1 MSHQESGKQSK
12 KVDPIGLSSLQAL
25 EKLRQELDRE
35 LDNCTCPLH
44 GTSGFKKW
52 TYEAFS
58 HRSIASTFRWPS
70 VLLALS
76 CSVLLIITFCETS
89 DLSHLMQSII
99 LVTVLLINL
108 VILSFDT
115 QCCQQELHL
124 KVKYLADLIKS
135 TLEAESTADLEA
147 WTSGKFFPQLYL
159 PHSPCITLQWTFRD
173 GRVVNLPTV
182 LLVSGDVI
190 KLCPGT
196 AAPGLC
202 QRLASSSPCSS
213 NTLDESVQLKEGE
226 IYVPQGDQVTAD
238 FTGARLRKSAEPAEF
253 VLLETPYINFIKK
266 CFDKC
271 CKRPKSLYDKE
282 RHQIT
287 STYIECI
294 MVPISVMILL
304 AIFFFQTD
312 HFTNLT
318 RRSFTNFFNRLA
330 LVILPLVPFS
340 LPISWLVL
348 TALGVSK
355 LLNICHD
362 DNGCKMQSQ
371 KRSSDLCFDD
381 IDTEVG
387 SDLNDSHAKQ
397 SIREI
402 YHSVVDLLFCRKA
415 TLWRSAGL
423 LQSLGSLTALCCVDK
438 KGILS
443 WPNPTADKVFFL
455 TSSSTSKKFSTVSDL
470 MSPQSADE
478 KSSTGSVGIDEGVKV
493 RRRKGKL
500 KSQSRSEVLDVTHD
514 PHSTSH
520 MQFDDPNWD
529 RFLPNLKPLGLAL
542 LLNTCNPQAHE
553 EYIRFCDHITCEAL
567 NNEVAVPVVNKRCL
581 CELSRQIGFTDSA
594 VKDYQYLYQ
603 IAMFRH
609 VRHEIIQHGKLL
621 NSLNIPRLKMP
632 FPHVS
637 SALIKEK
644 ITNTYQLFSQGTGDL
659 VLDACSEYW
668 DGTDLRMLT
677 DSDRKRILD
686 FYHRSSLTAYCMA
699 FSYVPVTVCPDAAKL
714 QGYYLELAPDS
725 SHVFANVTSDIG
737 NIRWSDAIDGRNT
750 SQSRLSSHYLSNE
763 SLIVK
768 DAIAQESSEPKP
780 SNESVNAEALA
791 AQMNNEVFIGMVTMQ
806 YQACPDFVQL
816 VEQLEKACI
825 RFVHFSKENELR
837 SRVFSEKM
845 GLESGWNC
853 HISLHSPSNA
863 YYCNAKDTSLMNTS
877 HVNGKSGSK
886 ISLNEPP
893 RPNATVLRSQSAP
906 CSVSLETCLVK
917 FAEGQTAVID
927 DISSPSSSS
936 SSSSSSE
943 GEEEKPLNAARKFS
957 ANVSSPSPS
966 RVTDSTGTETAG
978 GPGGATIAFDIL
990 NRAKLPKGI
999 ENIRPHL
1006 ENVDNVPLLVSL
1018 FTDCTP
1024 ETTREM
1030 ISIMQEYGEVVCVLG
1045 SSANIYNIPI
1055 FLQADVSIAIE
1066 PLYPEICVKETVIEG
1081 DEVLTS
1087 QLSGG
1092 FMSPTN
1098 LARHLISLP
1107 CSLSLHRE
1115 DPFSLYR
1122 LVMEARSFMN
1132 NLRNSLQF
1140 LLCCSLSLSI
1150 VQLFASMLLLPPLL
1164 TSGQVIWL
1172 VFFVLPVLS
1181 FSLMGTPVDP
1191 HVMTMATGK
1200 NLNLGRES
1208 VVYFLLCYLIKF
1220 SPSMLLVV
1228 SSFAWILYN
1237 FSNLQQNSGN
1247 SKPLDD
1253 DWHFGHI
1260 GRKPFTYISPEHL
1273 LVSQTFVAFILVL
1286 YLIAIS
1292 IGFVHRCHLFWQR
1305 SPLSN
1310 RCWLF
1315 TSTTIILCHLL
1326 FCLGELWLFVPTTVD
1341 QSASVYSTTPLP
1353 LIILTMIWPLV
1364 LIPLNTL
1371 VKRKEIKANNRQQ
1384 RRARL
1389 EFNTKLGMNSP
1400 F

>member
-1 MSHQESGKQSK
+1 MAQESKEI
-12 KVDPIGLSSLQAL
+12 IGLSSLQAL
-25 EKLRQELDRE
+25 EKLRQELEHE
-35 LDNCTCPLH
+35 LDHCTCPLH
-44 GTSGFKKW
+44 GSSGFKKW
-52 TYEAFS
+52 SYEAFS
-58 HRSIASTFRWPS
+58 HRSVASTFRWPS
-70 VLLALS
+70 ILLALS
-76 CSVLLIITFCETS
+76 CSILLIITFCETS
-89 DLSHLMQSII
+89 DSSHLLQSI
-99 LVTVLLINL
+99 LVVGVLALNL
-108 VILSFDT
+108 AVLSYDT
-115 QCCQQELHL
+115 KCCQQELHL
-124 KVKYLADLIKS
+124 KVKFLAGKIKS
-135 TLEAESTADLEA
+135 ILEADSTADLEA

-182 LLVSGDVI
+182 LLVAGDVI

-196 AAPGLC
+196 PAPGHCRKLIT
-202 QRLASSSPCSS
+202 SSSGDV
-213 NTLDESVQLKEGE
+213 TLELKEGE
-226 IYVPQGDQVTAD
+226 IFVPQPDQVSTD
-238 FTGARLRKSAEPAEF
+238 FTGARLRKSVEPAEF
-253 VLLETPYINFIKK
+253 VLLESPYLNFLRN
-266 CFDKC
+266 CFEKC
-271 CKRPKSLYDKE
+271 CNRPKSLYDKE

-287 STYIECI
+287 ATYIQCI
-294 MVPISVMILL
+294 MIPTSVMILFV
-304 AIFFFQTD
+304 IFFFQTD

-318 RRSFTNFFNRLA
+318 RRSFINFFNRLA
-330 LVILPLVPFS
+330 LVTFPLVPFS
-340 LPISWLVL
+340 LPISWVL
-348 TALGVSK
+348 LKALGVSK
-355 LLNICHD
+355 LLNICRD
-362 DNGCKMQSQ
+362 D
-371 KRSSDLCFDD
+371 SDSKGRQMRNNEMFYDD

-387 SDLNDSHAKQ
+387 SDLNDSHAKRSLSEVYQ
-397 SIREI
+397 S
-402 YHSVVDLLFCRKA
+402 VLDLLFCRKPI
-415 TLWRSAGL
+415 LWRSAGL

-455 TSSSTSKKFSTVSDL
+455 TSSSSSKKFSTVSEL

-478 KSSTGSVGIDEGVKV
+478 KSSTGSTGLEDGVKV

-500 KSQSRSEVLDVTHD
+500 KNQSRSEVLDVTHD
-514 PHSTSH
+514 PHSASS

-529 RFLPNLKPLGLAL
+529 RFLPNLKPLGLAV

-668 DGTDLRMLT
+668 DGTDLRILT

-699 FSYVPVTVCPDAAKL
+699 FSYVPVTVCPDASKL
-714 QGYYLELAPDS
+714 KGYYLELAPDS
-725 SHVFANVTSDIG
+725 SHVFATVSTDIG
-737 NIRWSDAIDGRNT
+737 NVRWSDAIDGRNS

-768 DAIAQESSEPKP
+768 DNTTTTSNVPSPSHDTVSAES
-780 SNESVNAEALA
+780 LA

-853 HISLHSPSNA
+853 HISLHSPSCSSTNT
-863 YYCNAKDTSLMNTS
+863 KDSLLNPTLVAS
-877 HVNGKSGSK
+877 SNKSGSK
-886 ISLNEPP
+886 ISLNDPP
-893 RPNATVLRSQSAP
+893 RQNATVLRSQSAP
-906 CSVSLETCLVK
+906 CSVSLETCMVK
-917 FAEGQTAVID
+917 FAEGQTAVIANE
-927 DISSPSSSS
+927 SSDEASSTSSSS
-936 SSSSSSE
+936 SSSS
-943 GEEEKPLNAARKFS
+943 GDEEKPLNNKRKLS
-957 ANVSSPSPS
+957 NNVSSPSPS

-978 GPGGATIAFDIL
+978 GPGATIAFDIL

-1045 SSANIYNIPI
+1045 SSANMYNIPI
-1055 FLQADVSIAIE
+1055 FLQADVSIGIE
-1066 PLYPEICVKETVIEG
+1066 PLYPEVCVKQTVVEG
-1081 DEVLTS
+1081 DPYITS
-1087 QLSGG
+1087 QLSNV

-1107 CSLSLHRE
+1107 CSLSLRRE

-1164 TSGQVIWL
+1164 TSGQVVWL
-1172 VFFVLPVLS
+1172 VFFILPVLS

-1191 HVMTMATGK
+1191 HIMTMATGK

-1208 VVYFLLCYLIKF
+1208 VIYFLLCYLIKF

-1228 SSFAWILYN
+1228 ASFAWILYN
-1237 FSNLQQNSGN
+1237 FSNDHGNGNSDNSNSGHV
-1247 SKPLDD
+1247 SSVHSSSDD
-1253 DWHFGHI
+1253 GSLNWHFGDSA
-1260 GRKPFTYISPEHL
+1260 RQPFTYISPGHL
-1273 LVSQTFVAFILVL
+1273 LISQTFVAFILVV
-1286 YLIAIS
+1286 YLVAIS

-1310 RCWLF
+1310 KCWVV

-1326 FCLGELWLFVPTTVD
+1326 FCLGELWLFVPVID
-1341 QSASVYSTTPLP
+1341 VYSITPLP
-1353 LIILTMIWPLV
+1353 LTILTVIWPLV